1 MVPNT
6 EVVDTE
12 LEPLQETFG
21 IRKKGLTASHD
32 GRPSLQTDSNRRDG
46 PTAMAVR

>member
-12 LEPLQETFG
+12 LELLQETLG
-21 IRKKGLTASHD
+21 IRKKGLQ
-32 GRPSLQTDSNRRDG
+32 L
-46 PTAMAVR
+46 PTMDVPPYR